1 MSTTFGQ
8 GQPMSTA
15 FVQFNPKSDY
25 TKEQVIEAEDF
36 LFDQEIIRSDKTIA
50 AALYLLS
57 QQY

>member
-1 MSTTFGQ
+1 
-8 GQPMSTA
+8 MSTA

-25 TKEQVIEAEDF
+25 TKEQITAAQDF
-36 LFDQEIIRSDKTIA
+36 LYDTGIILSDKTLA

>member
-1 MSTTFGQ
+1 MSA
-8 GQPMSTA
+8 A

-25 TKEQVIEAEDF
+25 TEQQVTEAQDF
-36 LFDQEIIRSDKTIA
+36 LFDQGIIRSDKTLA